1 MGTVSFP
8 RINSPKRGVNNTTQS
23 SADVKE
29 RVELYIN
36 SPSVASWYVT
46 RLTLL
51 FDTANPFLLL
61 FVLCVPV
68 LTFIPL
74 QSILFSAIIS

>member
-8 RINSPKRGVNNTTQS
+8 RIKSLKRGVNHITPS

-46 RLTLL
+46 GLTLL
-51 FDTANPFLLL
+51 FYTANS
-61 FVLCVPV
+61 FVLLSVPI
-68 LTFIPL
+68 LTFISL
-74 QSILFSAIIS
+74 QSILYSAMVS